1 MIKLKYFL
9 KEDVV
14 DDKFG
19 DVAFGSNEK
28 IARLQGKKEEEDTDD
43 EEKILHALEDWV
55 GFAGQPEVL
64 YKNFSL
70 FKKAAKKFPNIFLPN
85 TPNGTTLYRGL
96 GLVNPR
102 MKKIV
107 ENSKEEDWKKER
119 GMYVY
124 SKPIKYTPHG
134 KIQSWTTS
142 LNIIKKT
149 ISFGEGEY
157 VLITKQ
163 TDEFFF
169 SQKVLN
175 ILFGS
180 KNENEVIHFGKTYK
194 ENIYL
199 MINSLVF
206 KKVFG

>member
-1 MIKLKYFL
+1 MIQLKHFL
-9 KEDVV
+9 KEDAV

-28 IARLQGKKEEEDTDD
+28 IAKMQGKKEEEDTDA
-43 EEKILHALEDWV
+43 EAKILFALEDWV

-64 YKNFSL
+64 YKNFAL
-70 FKKAAKKFPNIFLPN
+70 FKKAAKKFPNIFLPD

-102 MKKIV
+102 LIKTV
-107 ENSKEEDWKKER
+107 ETSQKENWKKEGR
-119 GMYVY
+119 MYVY
-124 SKPIKYTPHG
+124 TKPIKYTPHQ

-142 LNIIKKT
+142 LSIIKKT

-157 VLITKQ
+157 VLTTKQ
-163 TDEFFF
+163 TDEFLF
-169 SQKVLN
+169 SQKVLG

-180 KNENEVIHFGKTYK
+180 KENEVLHFGQTYNGK
-194 ENIYL
+194 VYL